1 MIVTIHVDDAM
12 TNDELVD
19 FLSSYDYELL
29 TRKSSFTEC
38 VFTCTP
44 FRDNFTPYDLADEM
58 TEWLGVNARV
68 LDVEY

>member
-1 MIVTIHVDDAM
+1 MVVTIHVNDAM

-29 TRKSSFTEC
+29 TRRASATET

-44 FRDNFTPYDLADEM
+44 TRDNFTPDDLAYEM
-58 TEWLGVNARV
+58 EEWLYVEAKGVDDKN
-68 LDVEY
+68 